1 MVQVKLFQSVF
12 CYFDEIVKGMLTKI
26 TADAASLPKKSV
38 NATAIIQIRVFRF
51 LQFAGRL
58 LHAPVP
64 GSPPTEQVAIFF
76 WQPSNFDKM
85 IGHVTCL

>member
-51 LQFAGRL
+51 LQVVCYTHLSQVL
-58 LHAPVP
+58 LLLNRWQ
-64 GSPPTEQVAIFF
+64 SIFF
-76 WQPSNFDKM
+76 
-85 IGHVTCL
+85 